1 MDFVITEN
9 ELAALSSLPHIQQ
22 LAYLRGIRPYMD
34 MKTGVVGIKRG
45 ISLQSIAEQ
54 LYTEPH
60 QGIKSV
66 SYSRAQVRRALAG
79 LERAGVISL
88 QSEDMKLILS
98 CPLASRDFSVQNKA
112 VTKPSQQAVMERVS
126 ECLENT
132 GFSEGKEEKAV
143 IPETPKAVTPLIKDN
158 IYIFLL
164 SKFEQFWLAYP
175 EKKSREQAWQVFQR
189 LPLDESLFTT
199 IMQALSA
206 QITERTKATAAGSWV
221 PPWKYPANWLEKQC
235 WTDEPT
241 QELKQEKKHAE
252 RRTTHQPKPAEDWF
266 YTPDETDA
274 SEDECIVYAFDRS
287 KIS

>member
-9 ELAALSSLPHIQQ
+9 ELAALSGLPHIQQ
-22 LAYLRGIRPYMD
+22 LAYLRGIRPNMD

-88 QSEDMKLILS
+88 QSEDMKLILN

-112 VTKPSQQAVMERVS
+112 VT
-126 ECLENT
+126 
-132 GFSEGKEEKAV
+132 
-143 IPETPKAVTPLIKDN
+143 PLIKDN
-158 IYIFLL
+158 IYIYLL
-164 SKFEQFWLAYP
+164 SKFDQFWLAYP
-175 EKKSREQAWQVFQR
+175 EKKSREQAWQVFQK

-199 IMQALSA
+199 IMQSLAT
-206 QITERTKATAAGSWV
+206 QIAERTKATAAGSWV
-221 PPWKYPANWLEKQC
+221 PPWKYLANWLEKQC

-241 QELKQEKKHAE
+241 QELKQEKKHKDIESLIAE
-252 RRTTHQPKPAEDWF
+252 AILQNSGAALYHSEVDRAFYRPATDSIHLPPKH
-266 YTPDETDA
+266 
-274 SEDECIVYAFDRS
+274 
-287 KIS
+287 